1 MASLGTGSNVRR
13 VVIASIAAAAL
24 FAASCGEGT
33 GPAADTRMTLDGLLL
48 EDART
53 CAAIYTYPQAL
64 IDGLSTQ
71 LIEELRCMDDR
82 WLEFYEPC
90 QEPGCIWP
98 HGPQPVAAR
107 PEVLRALEAAAAER
121 NDFISITA
129 AYRDVAMQY
138 YSRWY
143 KENCNSDFAAAQPG
157 GSNHQGGR
165 AIDVRYYDYWWDT
178 LLDHGFEHPYSNDR
192 PHFEL
197 LEDEQFRDES
207 LALRSLSITAFQ
219 RLWNRNHPDD
229 TIPEDGVYGPATKAR
244 LGASPV
250 EGFAIGACAPGSDG
264 EDTGVSEEVG
274 PDAGDVDDFDASDA
288 SDAPDLSEDAVADTP
303 DVIDAVAEVDVFDA
317 STEVEPD
324 SGETDVPDA
333 PVDAVTDTD
342 EASDITPDS
351 AYFDAGGTDGAV
363 VPGTTAHPL
372 PRVSVVPQND
382 DAPRVGGCS
391 TAGGAFS
398 LRFSVVLIA
407 LLARRRRP

>member
-1 MASLGTGSNVRR
+1 MS
-13 VVIASIAAAAL
+13 
-24 FAASCGEGT
+24 
-33 GPAADTRMTLDGLLL
+33 LDGLLL
-48 EDART
+48 ENART
-53 CAAIYTYPQAL
+53 CAAIYTYPQEL

-121 NDFISITA
+121 DDYISITA

-143 KENCNSDFAAAQPG
+143 KENCNSNFAAAQPG

-165 AIDVRYYDYWWDT
+165 AIDVRYYDFWWDT

-197 LEDEQFRDES
+197 LEDEAFRDES

-219 RLWNRNHPDD
+219 RLWNRNNPDD
-229 TIPEDGVYGPATKAR
+229 VIPEDGIYGPATKAR

-250 EGFAIGACAPGSDG
+250 EGFAIGACPAGSNG
-264 EDTGVSEEVG
+264 EDVGVQPDVG
-274 PDAGDVDDFDASDA
+274 VEPDASDDVDT
-288 SDAPDLSEDAVADTP
+288 SDPADVQDELDVVEDVAEEVVEDIAEEVVEDVAEEVVEDVAEEVVEDVADGAPDTPVDVVEDGTLDASSELGQPEDVSDLSGEDAVVP
-303 DVIDAVAEVDVFDA
+303 DGGDDVSGVDDVVDDQTVAE
-317 STEVEPD
+317 SP
-324 SGETDVPDA
+324 
-333 PVDAVTDTD
+333 
-342 EASDITPDS
+342 
-351 AYFDAGGTDGAV
+351 YY
-363 VPGTTAHPL
+363 PL
-372 PRVSVVPQND
+372 PRVSVVPTNA
-382 DAPRVGGCS
+382 DARRVGGCS
-391 TAGGAFS
+391 TATGARSNVCF
-398 LRFSVVLIA
+398 VLVAVLFAI
-407 LLARRRRP
+407 RRRQ